1 MKYYFKSKSKKYL
14 LATILL
20 LSLCPLLGLTY
31 SSFIFSSN
39 NYRASEMYIG
49 SLLYS
54 IKINDES
61 VSEIKVKPGKTEI
74 VIEVSSLNTVST
86 NYKIVY
92 ESNNNI
98 SIKYA
103 NDENEE
109 TYGLIMTKRKSTL
122 QITNNS
128 EEEITVKF
136 NIMGG
141 YNTNELSEVII
152 PDKYTEIPD
161 NYTKYDINV
170 ISMYVGGKSVD
181 ELDDNKVYKLVDYSC
196 TNGETVTYDNAT
208 NHLGIEGFNKKTKCT
223 VYFEESNLLI
233 DHILAN
239 DIAYRDDEASKY
251 VNSPKGINF
260 AEISSDTN
268 GKGLY
273 YTTNP
278 DLTEDLDGDE
288 YGEIV
293 YYYRGAVE
301 NNNVVFGGFCWRIVR
316 TNEDGSI
323 RMRYNGTYE
332 NGTCPTTGTDVKI
345 NDTTYAFYES
355 SDNEKYNEYIW
366 EDGTGESLAKTT
378 IDAWYISSGLVN
390 YANQIANVPY
400 CADKSNPTTGNKNYT
415 FYGAANRLMDI
426 TTISAKSDA
435 QPTYKCADI
444 EDKHTVAG
452 DSWGGN
458 GKLSKPIGLLTADEV
473 AFAGG
478 RMYQSDGSSDNK
490 TYYLYTS
497 GGYWTMGPLRWT
509 VSYATS
515 FSVRATGSLTHHD
528 VLDTLGLL
536 PVISLKPEVTVAS
549 SGTGS
554 YTNPYVVE

>member
-109 TYGLIMTKRKSTL
+109 TYGLITTKRKSTL

-152 PDKYTEIPD
+152 PDKYTEIPN

-170 ISMYVGGKSVD
+170 ISMYVGGESVD

-233 DHILAN
+233 DHILGN
-239 DIAYRDDEASKY
+239 NVAYPDDEASKY

-260 AEISSDTN
+260 AQISSDTN

-278 DLTEDLDGDE
+278 DLTEDLDGDG
-288 YGEIV
+288 YGERV
-293 YYYRGAVE
+293 YYYRGTVE
-301 NNNVVFGGFCWRIVR
+301 NNNVVFGEFA
-316 TNEDGSI
+316 
-323 RMRYNGTYE
+323 
-332 NGTCPTTGTDVKI
+332 
-345 NDTTYAFYES
+345 NDE
-355 SDNEKYNEYIW
+355 EY
-366 EDGTGESLAKTT
+366 
-378 IDAWYISSGLVN
+378 Y
-390 YANQIANVPY
+390 
-400 CADKSNPTTGNKNYT
+400 
-415 FYGAANRLMDI
+415 
-426 TTISAKSDA
+426 
-435 QPTYKCADI
+435 
-444 EDKHTVAG
+444 
-452 DSWGGN
+452 
-458 GKLSKPIGLLTADEV
+458 
-473 AFAGG
+473 
-478 RMYQSDGSSDNK
+478 
-490 TYYLYTS
+490 
-497 GGYWTMGPLRWT
+497 
-509 VSYATS
+509 
-515 FSVRATGSLTHHD
+515 
-528 VLDTLGLL
+528 
-536 PVISLKPEVTVAS
+536 
-549 SGTGS
+549 
-554 YTNPYVVE
+554 